1 MTRNTALTLTL
12 GAAALV
18 LVGTKA
24 FNAQHSDR
32 HVVQVASSAS
42 VDTDEDTTR
51 SGYIIASS

>member
-1 MTRNTALTLTL
+1 MTRNIALMTL

-24 FNAQHSDR
+24 ANVQHSDR
-32 HVVQVASSAS
+32 HVVQVASSAT
-42 VDTDEDTTR
+42 VDMDDTTR

>member
-1 MTRNTALTLTL
+1 MTRNIALTLTL

-24 FNAQHSDR
+24 ANVQHSDR
-32 HVVQVASSAS
+32 HVVQVASSAT
-42 VDTDEDTTR
+42 VDMDDTTR

>member
-42 VDTDEDTTR
+42 VDTDDTTR